1 MKKLPARQKG
11 ASIIVTIITLAVI
24 CFTAFVGFQYIPQM
38 IESRSIDSIL
48 DTMTKRQ
55 HTDPVTDAGDAR
67 AKLIKLLQINE
78 MNNMMDSF
86 TVSDRDARITIV
98 FSYDRELNLVYKVH
112 PMHYEKTLGL
122 K

>member
-1 MKKLPARQKG
+1 MNRLPARQKG
-11 ASIIVTIITLAVI
+11 ASIIVTIITLALI
-24 CFTAFVGFQYIPQM
+24 CFTAFVGFQYIPQL

-78 MNNMMDSF
+78 MNDMMDSF

-98 FSYDRELNLVYKVH
+98 FSYDRGLNLIYKVH
-112 PMHYEKTLGL
+112 PMHYEKTVRLQ
-122 K
+122 